1 MKFWVTWTL
10 QTLGAG
16 WRGQTCCKAA
26 LCTCC
31 ASPCCVT
38 LGVSVPYVCP
48 PKSKWRSETDPLLLY
63 LFQNATLNYLLTLFD
78 SFSRRSF
85 PWKTFISA
93 VLAWW
98 WTERYRRKERR
109 KKKKGFLLDYELV
122 LSFLTRL
129 LKSSHTEVP
138 VLHFFPALSVLT
150 PPKLPAG
157 HVLTHL
163 VIAGEG
169 KKRACYLLIPYI
181 FSVGFW
187 FLFNGVLSLHLLYFI
202 YFFLSFSQISELLL
216 LAMDI
221 LGNSAIV
228 WPTTHLL
235 RPHGHPRCAQPSL
248 PLLSGSASYC
258 SFHLELLPST
268 FFWLTLRLCISTK
281 WLLPKSQ

>member
-1 MKFWVTWTL
+1 MKNIHL
-10 QTLGAG
+10 
-16 WRGQTCCKAA
+16 CC
-26 LCTCC
+26 
-31 ASPCCVT
+31 PCLVMD
-38 LGVSVPYVCP
+38 
-48 PKSKWRSETDPLLLY
+48 REI
-63 LFQNATLNYLLTLFD
+63 Q
-78 SFSRRSF
+78 
-85 PWKTFISA
+85 
-93 VLAWW
+93 
-98 WTERYRRKERR
+98 
-109 KKKKGFLLDYELV
+109 KKGKKEEKGEDFSLIINWFF

-187 FLFNGVLSLHLLYFI
+187 FLFNRALSLHLLHFI

-228 WPTTHLL
+228 
-235 RPHGHPRCAQPSL
+235 
-248 PLLSGSASYC
+248 
-258 SFHLELLPST
+258 
-268 FFWLTLRLCISTK
+268 
-281 WLLPKSQ
+281 